1 MTLREIILKTDFE
14 EWAKR
19 KSLELFG
26 ERPVYIKSLFSP
38 IFDSLVRLAERGG
51 RLAGAVDVSEDRVFV
66 KFRVNDVPIEQLLN
80 VECEE
85 DDFDLVMWEL
95 ARSGKKWK

>member
-1 MTLREIILKTDFE
+1 MGKKE
-14 EWAKR
+14 ESGAFRR
-19 KSLELFG
+19 KAG
-26 ERPVYIKSLFSP
+26 VHQKPFSP

-51 RLAGAVDVSEDRVFV
+51 KPSGAVDVSEDGVFV
-66 KFRVNDVPIEQLLN
+66 RFRVNDVPIEQLLN

>member
-26 ERPVYIKSLFSP
+26 ERPEYIKSLFSP

-51 RLAGAVDVSEDRVFV
+51 KPSGAVDVSEDGVFV
-66 KFRVNDVPIEQLLN
+66 RFRVNDVPIEQLMN

-95 ARSGKKWK
+95 ARSGKNWK